1 MEAFGLLGRGDSVL
15 LISGLDERATG
26 GLFVFDGSDLVAID
40 RLSSTGIAVT
50 ETTVGRL
57 VQSPVD
63 YPPGA
68 QFFVYDQI
76 GVKEFRRL
84 DEVVDPHD
92 LVPFGDGEWLAVS
105 STRNAIFRV
114 HLDGTVETV
123 WQPSLVT
130 DSWHVNCIAM
140 ADGEL
145 WVTAFGRFESSRE
158 WSGEGGL
165 GTGFLRNL
173 TTGEEFGGLSHP
185 HSPCCISGRWWVCNS
200 LDKSLVRWDG
210 DAWEHVATLQ
220 GYPRGLATDGDQVFV
235 GESAHRGAESGCASL
250 VVLRD
255 GDVVSRIALP
265 CAEIY
270 DLTICPVN
278 LVDGLRRGFNMP
290 HADADADA
298 DANGADRLIMMD
310 VMDQIGDPR
319 ILRGIGEPLRP
330 EEVATRVRIEPF
342 PTMEVGD
349 RRALVAN
356 VENLGSSTFAS
367 IHPFPVNLS
376 YRWNDEEGRQID
388 GQRTHLGRPL
398 LPGAEEAYEIIVQ
411 APLEPGE
418 YSLSVSLVQD
428 GNFWLDE
435 ISASNGTR
443 FHVSV
448 V

>member
-1 MEAFGLLGRGDSVL
+1 MLGRGDSVL
-15 LISGLDERATG
+15 LISGLNERAIG
-26 GLFVFDGSDLVAID
+26 GLFVFDGSDLITID

-57 VQSPVD
+57 VQSSVD

-92 LVPFGDGEWLAVS
+92 LLPFGDGAWLAVS
-105 STRNAIFRV
+105 SIRNAIFRI
-114 HLDGTVETV
+114 HPDGMVETV

-145 WVTAFGRFESSRE
+145 WATAFGRFESSRE

-185 HSPCCISGRWWVCNS
+185 HSPRRISGRWWVCNS
-200 LDKSLVRWDG
+200 LEKSLVRWDG
-210 DAWEHVATLQ
+210 DRWEPVATLR
-220 GYPRGLATDGDQVFV
+220 GYPRGLATDGDLVFV
-235 GESAHRGAESGCASL
+235 GESGDREAQRKTESDTDTARASIA
-250 VVLRD
+250 VLR
-255 GDVVSRIALP
+255 GSEIVARIMLP
-265 CAEIY
+265 CAEVY
-270 DLTICPVN
+270 DLAICPVN
-278 LVDGLRRGFNMP
+278 LVEGLRRGFNMP
-290 HADADADA
+290 PVDAEGSEKADVL
-298 DANGADRLIMMD
+298 GLVGDRE
-310 VMDQIGDPR
+310 
-319 ILRGIGEPLRP
+319 ILRGVGERLRP
-330 EEVATRVRIEPF
+330 EAVATRVRIEPF
-342 PTMEVGD
+342 SSMQAGD
-349 RRALVAN
+349 QRSLVAS
-356 VENLGSSTFAS
+356 VENLGSSVFAS
-367 IHPFPVNLS
+367 VHPYPVNLS
-376 YRWNDEEGRQID
+376 YRWNGEDGGQID

-398 LPGAEEAYEIIVQ
+398 LPGAEEAYEIFVQ
-411 APLEPGE
+411 APQEPGE

-443 FHVSV
+443 FRVSV